1 MHSRFRRL
9 CQLQP
14 VLRVHFC
21 DSGASRHNHKKF
33 SPSSCVGRVAQSHT
47 ALRAISRLPAS
58 ANAVRTASV
67 TFPLTPA
74 LSLGERENP
83 PLAFSAPSAV
93 SARRTSRTTEPAAG
107 CSLSPWER
115 VRVRGIGLLFDTA
128 TRTIPEIVELRES
141 SGIAGGFP

>member
-33 SPSSCVGRVAQSHT
+33 SPSSCVGRVAQSHA

-58 ANAVRTASV
+58 ANAIRTASV

-74 LSLGERENP
+74 LSHGERENP
-83 PLAFSAPSAV
+83 PLAFSTQRSVCPTNLPNNRIC
-93 SARRTSRTTEPAAG
+93 RR
-107 CSLSPWER
+107 
-115 VRVRGIGLLFDTA
+115 LFPLPVGEGQGEGN
-128 TRTIPEIVELRES
+128 R
-141 SGIAGGFP
+141 